1 MTTARVDPQSISLA
15 PGEAAEVTVTANDG
29 GSEIGSVFFPVKSRR
44 GRTKAELVVATAGA
58 VLFGEPENP
67 KRLPITIEVLEE
79 TATTCRYLITA
90 DPLEQLSR
98 RDRRRLR
105 RG

>member
-1 MTTARVDPQSISLA
+1 MQSITMPNA
-15 PGEAAEVTVTANDG
+15 DFHT
-29 GSEIGSVFFPVKSRR
+29 
-44 GRTKAELVVATAGA
+44 RTQNLLT
-58 VLFGEPENP
+58 
-67 KRLPITIEVLEE
+67 VLEE